1 MPQFGSAGSANCP
14 APCPLAQ
21 WQIIDY
27 TVRKTGLISGEAYP
41 ALVGMAKVKEIR
53 GERHLYMAMFVH
65 PGGSHMELRIDAH
78 HDPISR
84 RRAIVRIDGE
94 VLSDTTFAP
103 CLTPAVSD
111 MRLRTCIR
119 EEAAHL
125 IEVGDV
131 FTVSVTDATGGS
143 SGQRDRAHDLLRV
156 PLTGYK
162 EVNQRLS
169 GLASSVLSAS
179 VHSHSPPEFSPD
191 LPTKPI
197 DQHMRLITDP
207 ATYRDWRAGMS
218 EVFASDRAK
227 ADGSDQFHDGP
238 DD

>member
-1 MPQFGSAGSANCP
+1 MVWNFS
-14 APCPLAQ
+14 
-21 WQIIDY
+21 
-27 TVRKTGLISGEAYP
+27 
-41 ALVGMAKVKEIR
+41 
-53 GERHLYMAMFVH
+53 
-65 PGGSHMELRIDAH
+65 
-78 HDPISR
+78 
-84 RRAIVRIDGE
+84 
-94 VLSDTTFAP
+94 
-103 CLTPAVSD
+103 
-111 MRLRTCIR
+111 
-119 EEAAHL
+119 
-125 IEVGDV
+125 
-131 FTVSVTDATGGS
+131 
-143 SGQRDRAHDLLRV
+143 
-156 PLTGYK
+156 LTGYK